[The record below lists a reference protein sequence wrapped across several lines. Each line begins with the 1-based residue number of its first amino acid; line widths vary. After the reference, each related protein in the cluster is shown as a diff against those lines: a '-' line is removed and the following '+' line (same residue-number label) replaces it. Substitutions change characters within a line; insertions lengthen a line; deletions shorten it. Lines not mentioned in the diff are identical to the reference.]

1 MPENGAISSVISSGN
16 ISLIKNDELKYLL
29 NSWPGKINLYKYST
43 ALLHDVVM
51 NGIKPAIM
59 KYYPIQ
65 NLQMVNTLEDSLSRE
80 TSDVSLFEYSQNL
93 IFSDMEL
100 ANNVELKRI
109 DSENAWTRAIE
120 IRDLQQEILTL
131 VSEELKN

>member
-43 ALLHDVVM
+43 ALLQDGVM
-51 NGIKPAIM
+51 NDIKPAIL